1 MVCKIKTCILKIKL
15 DDLKM
20 KKNDLAEIRVLHECG
35 GISKIEISQITKDEF
50 HVLIIKN
57 NGDAF
62 KLNTQRGFTR
72 SFRTLDS
79 AFKTVKNIFSDECII
94 TVTGKK

>member
-1 MVCKIKTCILKIKL
+1 LILIIKL

-20 KKNDLAEIRVLHECG
+20 KKNDLPEIRVLHECG
-35 GISKIEISQITKDEF
+35 VISKIEISQITKDEF

-57 NGDAF
+57 NGDII

-72 SFRTLDS
+72 TFRSLDS
-79 AFKTVKNIFSDECII
+79 AFKTVKKIFSDECII